1 MCFLHTIAQSVNT
14 VTQAP
19 MEEVSI
25 SLEILSQMAYRRSQR
40 LRFHPLTPLTWLCN
54 AFFAPAK
61 G

>member
-1 MCFLHTIAQSVNT
+1 MFPHTIAQSVKA

-40 LRFHPLTPLTWLCN
+40 LRFHPLTWLCN